1 MPVYEYYC
9 TPCETKFDLFRA
21 MAQRNEPATCPKCG
35 GTGERQMERSFG
47 YKYEGHYYM
56 GHKSEKRRTDPH

>member
-21 MAQRNEPATCPKCG
+21 MAQRNEPAACPKCG
-35 GTGERQMERSFG
+35 GAGERQMERAFG